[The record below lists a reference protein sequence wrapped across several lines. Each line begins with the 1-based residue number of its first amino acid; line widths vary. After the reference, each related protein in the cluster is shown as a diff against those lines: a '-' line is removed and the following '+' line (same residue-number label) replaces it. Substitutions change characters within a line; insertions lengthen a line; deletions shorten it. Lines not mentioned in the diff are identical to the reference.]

1 MRTRARRQQRH
12 EPDRE
17 AFDAESLTE
26 LGSVYRTA
34 RRLTRNTADAE
45 DLTQETYVRALGAF
59 RSFQRGSNMRAWL
72 LTILR
77 NLNRNRT
84 RNLARSIVVAD
95 SMTADLSHAVDFS
108 SETPEARMI
117 REASGRDLRTAIV
130 SLPPALRTAVWMRD
144 IEGLSYAEIARR
156 LEIPVGTVMSRLS
169 SARER
174 VYRRLTGNTKFGGRL
189 RR

>member
-1 MRTRARRQQRH
+1 
-12 EPDRE
+12 
-17 AFDAESLTE
+17 
-26 LGSVYRTA
+26 
-34 RRLTRNTADAE
+34 
-45 DLTQETYVRALGAF
+45 
-59 RSFQRGSNMRAWL
+59 
-72 LTILR
+72 
-77 NLNRNRT
+77 
-84 RNLARSIVVAD
+84 
-95 SMTADLSHAVDFS
+95 
-108 SETPEARMI
+108 MI